1 LTVARLLTPEEVGL
15 AAIALTFSSLAF
27 LLADLGLGAAIVQR
41 ATLTEADRSTA
52 FWTNAGL
59 GVLLTLA
66 GVGLSGPIASL
77 FHQPRVQPLLAVLS
91 LTFILTAL
99 GTTQGSLLIRAL
111 HFRSLE
117 LRTIAATAAGVAA
130 AIVIAA
136 LGYGPW
142 AIIAQALVVSGV
154 STALLWRSSSW
165 RPRLLYSTDSLRH
178 LLGFGGAIFGAGV
191 VRYFER
197 NLDNLLIGRFLGA
210 AALGVYGVAY
220 NVMLVPV
227 LRLATPLQ
235 QVFFPA
241 LTQLQASTELAPIWL
256 RMSRVLAAV
265 TVPAM
270 LGMAVVAPD
279 FIVVL
284 LGEKWRSAIPVLQVL
299 TWVGILN
306 VASLQASLLLEALG
320 RAGAVLRYTIASS
333 IVSAVGFAVGLHWG
347 IVGVAAGYAIAKTF
361 LVPTYLGWSTRPVGL
376 SLTEFWKAVAGPVQA
391 AAGMAIC
398 VLGARLLLL
407 DNLSAGPRLAVLILL
422 GLVVYLALCRWRSPE
437 LVQDIRQARAQR
449 SAVQRVPAQ
458 SA

>member
-1 LTVARLLTPEEVGL
+1 
-15 AAIALTFSSLAF
+15 
-27 LLADLGLGAAIVQR
+27 
-41 ATLTEADRSTA
+41 
-52 FWTNAGL
+52 
-59 GVLLTLA
+59 
-66 GVGLSGPIASL
+66 
-77 FHQPRVQPLLAVLS
+77 
-91 LTFILTAL
+91 
-99 GTTQGSLLIRAL
+99 
-111 HFRSLE
+111 
-117 LRTIAATAAGVAA
+117 
-130 AIVIAA
+130 
-136 LGYGPW
+136 
-142 AIIAQALVVSGV
+142 
-154 STALLWRSSSW
+154 
-165 RPRLLYSTDSLRH
+165 
-178 LLGFGGAIFGAGV
+178 
-191 VRYFER
+191 
-197 NLDNLLIGRFLGA
+197 
-210 AALGVYGVAY
+210 
-220 NVMLVPV
+220 
-227 LRLATPLQ
+227 
-235 QVFFPA
+235 
-241 LTQLQASTELAPIWL
+241 
-256 RMSRVLAAV
+256 
-265 TVPAM
+265 M